1 MDTILDPKNWQTDL
15 WQLCKSYPKSN
26 LRFDYPLSKQ
36 TYFGVGGN
44 ASAYLEIDQVNF
56 LIKFARFKKKY
67 GMNTFILGR
76 GSNLLVSDKGFDGVV
91 IRLGGEFKKLIV
103 SGTSIRVGTGVSQ
116 AKLAKSAARNGLS
129 GVEFAL
135 GIPGSVGGGL
145 IMNAGAWNCDFS
157 QVVHLVQ
164 VVTDNGE
171 IVNLTA
177 EHAQFEYR
185 KSSLNNFFCAIYA
198 NLKLTQSEMSRV
210 TKEMKRLYQKKIQ
223 TQPFVEGSAGCMFK
237 NPAEHSAGW
246 LIDQCGLKGV
256 RVGDAEVSDVH
267 ANFIIN
273 HGKATAKDVLELVE
287 IIQSSVKVQ
296 SGIDL
301 QLEVKLIGF

>member
-1 MDTILDPKNWQTDL
+1 MDTVLAPKNWQTDL

-36 TYFGVGGN
+36 TYFGIGGN
-44 ASAYLEIDQVNF
+44 ASAYLEVDQVS
-56 LIKFARFKKKY
+56 LLLKLARFKKKY
-67 GMNTFILGR
+67 GVNTFILGR

-91 IRLGGEFKKLIV
+91 IRLSGEFKKLIV

-164 VVTDNGE
+164 VVTNNGE
-171 IVNLTA
+171 VVDLTT

-198 NLKLTQSEMSRV
+198 DLKLTQSETRRV
-210 TKEMKRLYQKKIQ
+210 IKEMKRLYQKKIQ
-223 TQPFVEGSAGCMFK
+223 SQPFVEGSAGCMFK

-273 HGKATAKDVLELVE
+273 HGRATAKDVLELVQ